1 MAGNPLFGAWVKDRR
16 RACGLTQKALADK
29 SGCAE
34 ITIQK
39 IEKGAARPSAQL
51 AELLAGALELPTAD
65 RPTFVR
71 WARDS
76 GSPMPTHPVAAA
88 RPNLLPEI
96 PNSFV
101 GRAGE
106 IGRAIAALRRPD
118 VRLLTITGPPGI
130 GKTRL
135 SLQVAARFRTEWQD
149 RLWFIPLMAIDDP
162 ALVAVRAAYSLQV
175 AEVPGQDLLTSVV
188 RQLGDQPALLIF
200 DNFEHLLA
208 AGEWISQLLAVA
220 PAVKVL
226 VTSQTVLHLYGEHEL
241 VIPPLP
247 LPDPQVPLE
256 VETLLQN
263 EAITLFVQ
271 RAQARR
277 SNFVLTPANMG
288 DVATIC
294 RYLEGI
300 PLALEIAAAQLK
312 HSTPATLLPKLTKRL
327 DLPNSAWDVA
337 TRHHTLR
344 RAVAWA
350 YDLLEPGAQQLFRRL
365 GVFAGGC
372 TLVAAEAVCNA
383 PDLPDPLPFAVEDG
397 LQILIDRSLL
407 QQDLA
412 AATWRV
418 TLLATIREYA
428 VEQLAVHGEVAVYR
442 THAEWYLRQA
452 EHLVDLLHGSQPQIA
467 LASLEHEY
475 ANFQAALTWAG
486 QMGIPVVALR
496 LVGTLWPFWVTRG
509 YWSEGR
515 HWLTYALAQSPN
527 APAELRAAALLG
539 AGVLARAQGDLI
551 LGVSLLESS
560 LGLYRGLGDPHGI
573 AQVLD
578 HLAWVAQDQ
587 GAYDQMTRFASE
599 SVLLM
604 RRLGDTRGIA
614 SPLNHLGLQA
624 LSRGDYD
631 QAATFYGESFALAQ
645 SVDDLQA
652 MGRALNNL
660 GEVERARGNYSQA
673 AALYTERLTVAQTLG
688 SDHGIGT
695 ALHNLGYV
703 ALAQNRYDQAA
714 DLFTESLQL
723 FRRVGDPTASAECL
737 VGLAGAVLGQGA
749 AAHAAQLLGAATALL
764 TQLGTPLQ
772 PPDQLEYQRI
782 QSLIQAVLPKDS
794 WQHAFARGQLQ
805 PLDQVISDLLK

>member
-1 MAGNPLFGAWVKDRR
+1 MSGNPLFGAWVKDCR
-16 RACGLTQKALADK
+16 RARGLTQQECADQ
-29 SGCAE
+29 SGCTV

-39 IEKGAARPSAQL
+39 IEQGTLPPSIQL
-51 AELLAGALELPTAD
+51 AELLAATLDLPPAD
-65 RPTFVR
+65 RPIFVR
-71 WARDS
+71 WARDP
-76 GSPMPTHPVAAA
+76 GSPMPAHSPAAA
-88 RPNLLPEI
+88 RLHLLPAPPNL
-96 PNSFV
+96 FV

-106 IGRAIAALRRPD
+106 IGQAIKALRQPD

-135 SLQVAARFRTEWQD
+135 SLQVAASLRAEFQD
-149 RLWFIPLMAIDDP
+149 RLWFIPLAATQDP

-175 AEVPGQDLLTSVV
+175 VEVPGQDLLTSLV

-208 AGEWISQLLAVA
+208 AREWISHLLAAA

-226 VTSQTVLHLYGEHEL
+226 VTSQTVLHLYGEHEV

-247 LPDPQVPLE
+247 LPDPQVPLG
-256 VETLLQN
+256 VETLLQS

-277 SNFVLTPANMG
+277 SNFALTPANMG

-312 HSTPATLLPKLTKRL
+312 FSSLAVLLSKLTNRL
-327 DLPNSAWDVA
+327 DLPNSAHDTAV
-337 TRHHTLR
+337 RHHTLR

-383 PDLPDPLPFAVEDG
+383 PDLPHPLPFAVENG

-412 AATWRV
+412 SATWRV
-418 TLLATIREYA
+418 TLLTTIREYA
-428 VEQLAVHGEVAVYR
+428 VEQLVGNGEIAVYR
-442 THAEWYLRQA
+442 THAEWYLQQA
-452 EHLVDLLHGSQPQIA
+452 EHLVGLLQGSQPQIA

-475 ANFQAALTWAG
+475 ANFQAAITWAG
-486 QMGIPVVALR
+486 QMGTPAVALR

-509 YWSEGR
+509 YWSAGR
-515 HWLTYALAQSPN
+515 HWLTYALAQSPD

-551 LGVSLLESS
+551 LAASLLESS
-560 LGLYRGLGDPHGI
+560 LGLYRGIGDPHGI

-587 GAYDQMTRFASE
+587 GTYDQMTTFATE

-631 QAATFYGESFALAQ
+631 QAAAFYGESFALAQ

-660 GEVERARGNYSQA
+660 GEVERARGNYSRA
-673 AALYTERLTVAQTLG
+673 AVFYTERLTVAQTLG
-688 SDHGIGT
+688 SHHGIGT
-695 ALHNLGYV
+695 ALHN
-703 ALAQNRYDQAA
+703 
-714 DLFTESLQL
+714 
-723 FRRVGDPTASAECL
+723 
-737 VGLAGAVLGQGA
+737 
-749 AAHAAQLLGAATALL
+749 
-764 TQLGTPLQ
+764 
-772 PPDQLEYQRI
+772 
-782 QSLIQAVLPKDS
+782 
-794 WQHAFARGQLQ
+794 
-805 PLDQVISDLLK
+805 